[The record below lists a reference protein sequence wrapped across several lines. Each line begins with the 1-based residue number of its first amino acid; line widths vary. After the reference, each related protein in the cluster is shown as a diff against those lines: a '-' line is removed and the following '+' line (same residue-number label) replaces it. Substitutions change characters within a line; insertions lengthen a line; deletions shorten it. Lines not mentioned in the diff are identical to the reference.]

1 MFSRRI
7 RELAPSGTIALSNKV
22 SKLKAEGIDV
32 ISFTLG
38 EPDFATPVN
47 VIRAAKDALD
57 AGDTHYTPSM
67 GIKGLRE
74 YIARHV
80 FRKNGIK
87 TGIDNIM
94 VLPAKFALYAAVQA
108 IVNKGEEVIL
118 PDPAWVSYGPMVQL
132 AEGSVRSVPMEY
144 ENGWHLRA
152 LDIENAINSRTKAIV
167 LNTPA
172 NPTGSVMTRP
182 ELEEIAKLA
191 KEHDIFV
198 IADEVY
204 EDLIY
209 EGVHHSI
216 ASFEGMAE
224 RTITVAGLSKS
235 HAMTGWRIGWIIGN
249 TEFISNVNKLQQH
262 SLTCLPG
269 FIQQAG
275 MEALKSGAGNVEMMR
290 REFLER
296 RNMLIPLINSIPGL
310 SCEVPKGAF
319 YAFFRADLGM
329 DSMKLSERLLEE
341 AHVAMIPGSAFG
353 PTGEGYMRM
362 SYAASRND
370 IAEGMRRIKE
380 FVEALG

>member
-38 EPDFATPVN
+38 EPDFTTPVN

-80 FRKNGIK
+80 FRKNGINA
-87 TGIDNIM
+87 GIDNIM

-108 IVNKGEEVIL
+108 IVDKGEEVIL

-132 AEGSVRSVPMEY
+132 AEGSVRSVPMDY
-144 ENGWHLRA
+144 ENGWHIRA

-191 KEHDIFV
+191 KEHD
-198 IADEVY
+198 
-204 EDLIY
+204 
-209 EGVHHSI
+209 HSI